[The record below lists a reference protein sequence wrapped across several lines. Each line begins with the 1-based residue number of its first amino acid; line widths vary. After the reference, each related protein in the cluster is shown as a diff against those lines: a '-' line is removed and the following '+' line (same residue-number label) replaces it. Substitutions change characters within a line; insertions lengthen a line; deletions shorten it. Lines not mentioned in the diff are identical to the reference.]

1 MSESIPCHYRKTTRQ
16 CRLSLNSGDNRD
28 DVHQRSTST
37 GRVVYTLGPTTNSG
51 TAHLITNATEKMPH
65 KASDIAFSLHAR
77 PFLIAQINTLQLEA
91 TLENPEPHFV
101 LNHSQYCQM
110 MDASHSFHTLF
121 IIHCGTLDI
130 TLGLSPFSYVS
141 RADLHAEQI
150 TALKQTEQTKTR
162 YCLPLHILKPL

>member
-1 MSESIPCHYRKTTRQ
+1 
-16 CRLSLNSGDNRD
+16 
-28 DVHQRSTST
+28 
-37 GRVVYTLGPTTNSG
+37 
-51 TAHLITNATEKMPH
+51 
-65 KASDIAFSLHAR
+65 
-77 PFLIAQINTLQLEA
+77 
-91 TLENPEPHFV
+91 
-101 LNHSQYCQM
+101 

-162 YCLPLHILKPL
+162 YCLPLYILKPLSELVEGGAARAFLLKTTVEEPDKRTVFTIRSLSSPPTTLEPRLKAKTTPPHTIGRLASGPSLQHFKQVYL